1 MNGKEK
7 NALPQYNLE
16 GIRTDSFLGPLEAK
30 VLDTIWASEERPLTV
45 REVHRSLGE
54 DNKLAYTTIMTTMNR
69 LFEKGLLDREV
80 KSGKGGL
87 YYVYWP
93 KMERD
98 DFERSAIQ
106 DVLGSLIDK
115 FGEKV
120 TTCFVEQMA
129 LDKERLTKL
138 KIELNK
144 LERTK

>member
-1 MNGKEK
+1 MNAKEK

-16 GIRTDSFLGPLEAK
+16 GVRTDSFLGPLEAK

-87 YYVYWP
+87 YYAYWP

-98 DFERSAIQ
+98 AFERSAIQ
-106 DVLGSLIDK
+106 GVLGSLIDK

-129 LDKERLTKL
+129 LDKEKLTKL

-144 LERTK
+144 LERAN